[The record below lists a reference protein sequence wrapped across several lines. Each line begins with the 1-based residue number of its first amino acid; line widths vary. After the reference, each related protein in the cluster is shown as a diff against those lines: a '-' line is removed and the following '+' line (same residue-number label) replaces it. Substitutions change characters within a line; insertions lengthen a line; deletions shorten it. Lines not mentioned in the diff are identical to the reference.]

1 MKTWKVAAG
10 LLVAASL
17 LSGCKSYEDQAV
29 TISQISSPKASSDD
43 WRSVSATKHAERFE
57 SPLGT
62 IEFSQTPSLL
72 KSIEQPKT
80 AAAFSI
86 LRKQVERDFKA
97 SKCSL
102 MSATDPDQLTI
113 NNHDFLHTTYRTRDV
128 QNQRQ
133 RVEIYAAP
141 INNMLVTIIVRIG
154 DDADIYSYSD
164 LQSFLAERVRA
175 ISKA

>member
-1 MKTWKVAAG
+1 M
-10 LLVAASL
+10 VAASL
-17 LSGCKSYEDQAV
+17 LSGCKSYEDKAV
-29 TISQISSPKASSDD
+29 TITQISSPKASMED
-43 WRSVSATKHAERFE
+43 WRAVSTTTHAERFE

-86 LRKQVERDFKA
+86 LRKQVERDFKT

-102 MSATDPDQLTI
+102 MSATNQDLLTI
-113 NNHDFLHTTYRTRDV
+113 DHQDFLHKTYRTRDS

-133 RVEIYAAP
+133 RVELYAAP
-141 INNMLVTIIVRIG
+141 INNKFVTIIVRIG

-164 LQSFLAERVRA
+164 LQTFLTQRVRA